1 MGNKSSQN
9 VVTPR
14 NRDSLR
20 CPAGPGLHQ
29 AKKQRRSLSFV
40 RTALW
45 IQTTTSGTN
54 PMWSSHP
61 AYLSASQK
69 TANLW
74 SKDLPVVHH
83 CVVTLPRLTSLFFQ
97 STNIQSP
104 HFVSNWL
111 THSSDQEKPFPGTIK
126 PVPCEATLKWKEEL
140 KHHPARLDKNDTDSS
155 RLREA
160 GVSDG
165 RAAEDSTEL
174 SWWKGSAAETVSTA
188 WERQAAGVV
197 TSVRRAKEKKK
208 KKERNEEPRMR
219 CS

>member
-9 VVTPR
+9 AVTPR
-14 NRDSLR
+14 NRDYLR
-20 CPAGPGLHQ
+20 CPAGPAWYQ
-29 AKKQRRSLSFV
+29 AKKQRRSLSCV

-45 IQTTTSGTN
+45 IQMTTSGTN

-83 CVVTLPRLTSLFFQ
+83 CVVTLPRLSSPFFQ
-97 STNIQSP
+97 SINIQSP

-111 THSSDQEKPFPGTIK
+111 THNSDQEKPFPGMIK

-165 RAAEDSTEL
+165 RAAEDSTKL

-188 WERQAAGVV
+188 PRK
-197 TSVRRAKEKKK
+197 TSSRCGHLSEKSKRKKK
-208 KKERNEEPRMR
+208 KGRNEEPRMR